1 MCILPHPSYLSAG
14 FLICK
19 DFFMEY
25 VIDGIINGVIQ
36 TTLLEWI
43 AVATGLAS
51 VWFSMKENIWV
62 YPTGIVSVLIYVY
75 IAFQYKLYADMGVN
89 FYYFVMSVYGWYYW
103 IHPKSDS
110 RDQVAVTM
118 NSAKENFFSAA
129 LTIGSFGILF
139 YVLTNFTDSDVAF
152 WDSLTTCFAIL
163 GMFLM
168 ARKKLESWVA
178 WIITDLIS
186 IPLYFYKGLVL
197 TSFQFLVF
205 TAIAFGGFF
214 AWKKSMEK
222 NTDEVIR
229 NEMNLVES

>member
-1 MCILPHPSYLSAG
+1 
-14 FLICK
+14 
-19 DFFMEY
+19 ME
-25 VIDGIINGVIQ
+25 VIIDGIINGVIQ
-36 TTLLEWI
+36 TSLLEWI

-75 IAFQYKLYADMGVN
+75 IAFAYKLYADMGVN

-103 IHPKSDS
+103 VHPKNES
-110 RDQVAVTM
+110 REQVAVTI
-118 NSAKENFFSAA
+118 NNNKENLITLA
-129 LTIGSFGILF
+129 LGIVSFGILYF
-139 YVLTNFTDSDVAF
+139 VLFNFTDSDVPF
-152 WDSLTTCFAIL
+152 WDSVTTSFAIM

-168 ARKKLESWVA
+168 ARKKLESWIA

-186 IPLYFYKGLVL
+186 IPLYFYKELVL

-205 TAIAFGGFF
+205 TAIAFAGYF

-222 NTDEVIR
+222 NTDEIVKD
-229 NEMNLVES
+229 EVKLVESS